1 MEAFVPQ
8 SADAHLDSSE
18 SLGVGGR
25 LGNRLLMF
33 VHGRESL
40 TPSKLPGISLS
51 YSKMERTRK
60 KAIMRGVT
68 DTRHK

>member
-8 SADAHLDSSE
+8 SADAHLHNSE

-33 VHGRESL
+33 VHGRGSL

-51 YSKMERTRK
+51 Y
-60 KAIMRGVT
+60 
-68 DTRHK
+68 